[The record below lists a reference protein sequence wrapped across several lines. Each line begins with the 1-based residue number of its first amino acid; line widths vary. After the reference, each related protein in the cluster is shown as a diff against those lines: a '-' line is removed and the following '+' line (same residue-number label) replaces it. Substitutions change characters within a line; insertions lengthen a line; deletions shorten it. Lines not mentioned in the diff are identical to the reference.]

1 MLVPALNDR
10 FVFVDISQFVAA
22 VFREVDT
29 VIVLD
34 PRVSDRVFEF
44 ALAKDQHVMFLLFVS
59 NVPEVRTT
67 VYAVFAPLSIKCAPR
82 LKDHPKISIVNPPPN
97 DGLDTGVN
105 VYAPLPSNVNG
116 YGQDWLAVEFISNHP
131 KIEHPHTAF

>member
-1 MLVPALNDR
+1 MLVPALKDR
-10 FVFVDISQFVAA
+10 FVVLERSQFVLA

-34 PRVSDRVFEF
+34 PRLNDRVFEF
-44 ALAKDQHVMFLLFVS
+44 ELEKDQHVIFLLFVS
-59 NVPEVRTT
+59 NVPEVSVI
-67 VYAVFAPLSIKCAPR
+67 VYAVAAPFSIRCAPK
-82 LKDHPKISIVNPPPN
+82 LKDPPKISIVNPPSN

-116 YGQDWLAVEFISNHP
+116 YGQDWLAVEFISSHP
-131 KIEHPHTAF
+131 KIEHPHAAF